1 MVPAGGGQRYV
12 LGSKS
17 HTSRLE
23 PDDTYRESV
32 EISLN
37 QAQPTGTYD
46 ITLHVDYYGHVFEH
60 TSTQNNLRMAAIDV
74 VQRLPDLE
82 INSIQ
87 ATVDIDLTN
96 EIAVVMVTW
105 TVQNKGQGR
114 TRSGSWYD
122 AVYLS
127 ETADQWRGLRLGTET
142 YRTPDGMGLAS
153 QAQYEVREKAFTLP
167 LQQFGQ
173 KYIHV
178 YVDHT
183 GRQVEESEDIDT
195 NIKEVQIT
203 IPVRSSEL
211 SVTHKV
217 ISTAGSSDTT
227 NVFAGRNMTATF
239 NVTNNGNWSTDGA
252 RWIDSIYVSKV
263 PYLDDTAFK
272 LGSQEYNAGAP
283 LKTSDEYQVSIKTV
297 LQDSF
302 WGDAYI
308 LISVAEGLWE
318 HQDAADRVLPV
329 PVLIEEPPR
338 PELRV
343 LSIVTRKLDSD
354 VVARQASSGQLLEV
368 KWTVINVGALE
379 YQMYFFSF
387 LQKKQECIP
396 IGCVPPAH

>member
-1 MVPAGGGQRYV
+1 MVPAGGGQRYT
-12 LGSKS
+12 LSSKS
-17 HTSRLE
+17 HIGRLE
-23 PDDTYRESV
+23 PDDTYSESIDV
-32 EISLN
+32 SLN

-46 ITLHVDYYGHVFEH
+46 ITLHVDYYGYVFEH
-60 TSTQNNLRMAAIDV
+60 TFTQNNLRVAAINV

-82 INSIQ
+82 IDSIQ
-87 ATVDIDLTN
+87 ATVDIDLAN

-114 TRSGSWYD
+114 TRSSSWYD

-142 YRTPDGMGLAS
+142 YRAPDGGLAS
-153 QAQYEVREKAFTLP
+153 QAQYEVTEKAFTIP
-167 LQQFGQ
+167 LRQFGQ

-178 YVDHT
+178 YADHT
-183 GRQVEESEDIDT
+183 NRQVEESEDIDT
-195 NIKEVQIT
+195 NIKETQIT

-211 SVTHKV
+211 IVTHRV

-227 NVFAGRNMTATF
+227 TLFAGRGVTVTW
-239 NVTNNGNWSTDGA
+239 NVTNNGNWSTDGT

-263 PYLDDTAFK
+263 RYLDDTAFK
-272 LGSQEYNAGAP
+272 LGSQEYNSGAP
-283 LKTSDEYQVSIKTV
+283 LKAAEEYQVSIPAV
-297 LQDSF
+297 LQDNF
-302 WGDAYI
+302 WGSAYI

-318 HQDAADRVLPV
+318 YQDAAERVLPL

-354 VVARQASSGQLLEV
+354 VVARQASTGQLLEV
-368 KWTVINVGALE
+368 TWTVINIGALE
-379 YQMYFFSF
+379 YIKYINLFS
-387 LQKKQECIP
+387 KRKRSDC
-396 IGCVPPAH
+396 HK